1 MPKKDGSGKGVGA
14 NKNTGGC
21 SKGGPG
27 HGKGSG
33 RNNGGRKW
41 KFFIEI
47 KLKRILKWL
56 KSLRLQALSYW
67 PFCF

>member
-33 RNNGGRKW
+33 RNNGGRK
-41 KFFIEI
+41 
-47 KLKRILKWL
+47 
-56 KSLRLQALSYW
+56 
-67 PFCF
+67 